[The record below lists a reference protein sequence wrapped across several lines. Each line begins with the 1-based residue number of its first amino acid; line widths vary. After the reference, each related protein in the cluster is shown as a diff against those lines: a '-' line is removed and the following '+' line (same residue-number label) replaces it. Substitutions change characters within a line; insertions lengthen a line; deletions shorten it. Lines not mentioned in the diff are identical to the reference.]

1 MPTFTSQT
9 VKRASCNLFHEEPTY
24 PAFLSQIFGISGAQ
38 PTTVKT
44 ISPISSNDQSP
55 LDIAEANV
63 GSAQPH
69 SQAASTER
77 YSLIIVIGAAIFYL
91 ATSIYVASHRLYWF
105 DELFIVRIAQ
115 LPSATAMWQAL
126 AHASDTMPPGY
137 HLLMRLVGRMFGYGE
152 VGMRLPSALA
162 MVAGLLLTFDCT
174 RRLTDG
180 LHGLV
185 AFSALTCSLLPYYG
199 YEARPYALYFML
211 SALALWLWLC
221 TPDDSKWAAVGFG
234 VVLCVSVS
242 MHYYAALGIIPYF
255 LWELICWKPGR
266 RVPSKLIGGIIGVGL
281 SAAILAPL
289 AMAFSRQ
296 FTRDFWAFPS
306 IFKLR
311 EGFFELFPDS
321 LFLLALIMIWIA
333 FLGFR
338 QNDRIVET
346 QSPAEALGWL
356 FFCIPLVGFLV
367 AELKTNAFLIRYFIG
382 VLPGISVAFSC
393 LLWRNFRASRH
404 ISVGVVA
411 LLMAW
416 GVANQWIIVRHPEEI
431 DPFGQQ
437 TATRGYLRVE
447 SSVLSNGKQFI
458 LFDNPMLHLEATHYS
473 QHPDQCIL
481 LLRKGSNE
489 DLATARVQVNLSQYS
504 PLRFWN
510 FEDLRRHAGQT
521 ALVDPAPE
529 TLQAIRQAGLQ
540 VDVRNSKPVEIVYL
554 Q

>member
-1 MPTFTSQT
+1 M
-9 VKRASCNLFHEEPTY
+9 K
-24 PAFLSQIFGISGAQ
+24 
-38 PTTVKT
+38 TT
-44 ISPISSNDQSP
+44 SPINSSGQNS
-55 LDIAEANV
+55 LAIAEMSV
-63 GSAQPH
+63 GSTQLRSRVVSAEQ
-69 SQAASTER
+69 

-91 ATSIYVASHRLYWF
+91 VTSIYIASHRLYWF

-137 HLLMRLVGRMFGYGE
+137 HLLMRLVGRVLGYSE
-152 VGMRLPSALA
+152 VAMRLPSALA

-211 SALALWLWLC
+211 SALALWLWVC
-221 TPDDSKWAAVGFG
+221 TPDDSKWAVVSFG

-242 MHYYAALGIIPYF
+242 MHYYAALGIIPYL
-255 LWELICWKPGR
+255 LWELMYWKPR
-266 RVPSKLIGGIIGVGL
+266 KRIAPKLIAGIVGVGL
-281 SAAILAPL
+281 SSAILAPL

-296 FTRDFWAFPS
+296 FTHDFWAFPS
-306 IFKLR
+306 LFKLR

-321 LFLLALIMIWIA
+321 LFLLALIMIWIT

-338 QNDRIVET
+338 QNDRIVESET
-346 QSPAEALGWL
+346 PAGALGWL

-382 VLPGISVAFSC
+382 VLPGIAVAFSC
-393 LLWRNFRASRH
+393 LLWRNFRSSRH
-404 ISVGVVA
+404 ISAGVVA

-416 GVANQWIIVRHPEEI
+416 GVANQWITVRHPEEI

-437 TATRGYLRVE
+437 TATKRYLQLE
-447 SSVLSNGKQFI
+447 SSVLLNGKQFI

-473 QHPDQCIL
+473 QHPEQCIL
-481 LLRKGSNE
+481 LLRKGSSE

-540 VDVRNSKPVEIVYL
+540 VVVRDSKPVEIVYL

>member
-1 MPTFTSQT
+1 M
-9 VKRASCNLFHEEPTY
+9 
-24 PAFLSQIFGISGAQ
+24 
-38 PTTVKT
+38 KT
-44 ISPISSNDQSP
+44 ISPINLNEQSS
-55 LDIAEANV
+55 LGIAEANV
-63 GSAQPH
+63 SSVQLPSRAFSA
-69 SQAASTER
+69 ER
-77 YSLIIVIGAAIFYL
+77 YSPMIAIGGAVFYL
-91 ATSIYVASHRLYWF
+91 ATSIYIAFHRLYWF

-137 HLLMRLVGRMFGYGE
+137 HLLMRVVGRVFGYSE
-152 VGMRLPSALA
+152 VGMRLPSAFA
-162 MVAGLLLTFDCT
+162 MVVGLLLTFDCT

-180 LHGLV
+180 LHGLA

-211 SALALWLWLC
+211 SALALWLWVC
-221 TPDDSKWAAVGFG
+221 TPDDSKWEAVCFG

-242 MHYYAALGIIPYF
+242 MHYYAALGIIPYL
-255 LWELICWKPGR
+255 LWELVGWKPGR
-266 RVPSKLIGGIIGVGL
+266 SVPLKLVAGVIGVGL
-281 SAAILAPL
+281 SGAILAPL

-296 FTRDFWAFPS
+296 FTHDFWAFPS
-306 IFKLR
+306 LFKLR

-321 LFLLALIMIWIA
+321 LFLLALIMIWIT
-333 FLGFR
+333 FRGFR
-338 QNDRIVET
+338 QDARIIKS
-346 QSPAEALGWL
+346 QNPAEALGWL
-356 FFCIPLVGFLV
+356 FFCIPLVGFVV

-382 VLPGISVAFSC
+382 VLPGIAVAFSC
-393 LLWRNFRASRH
+393 LLWRNFRSSRH
-404 ISVGVVA
+404 VSVGVVA

-416 GVANQWIIVRHPEEI
+416 GVANQWTTVRHPEEI

-437 TATRGYLRVE
+437 TATRRYLQLE

-458 LFDNPMLHLEATHYS
+458 LFDNPMLHLEAKHYS
-473 QHPDQCIL
+473 QHPEQCIL
-481 LLRKGSNE
+481 LLRKGSTE

-510 FEDLRRHAGQT
+510 FEDLRRHARQT

-540 VDVRNSKPVEIVYL
+540 VDVRDSKPVEIVYL